1 MLTIL
6 PRAARLA
13 LSIPITY
20 RRKSEDHWSSGH
32 VLNISETGVLFGPAD
47 LMPGT
52 PIELVLSPPVAIGSM
67 PPGRQV
73 CVAEVVR
80 TTPTGT
86 VAARFQE
93 CRFLLEA

>member
-6 PRAARLA
+6 PRAARVTI
-13 LSIPITY
+13 SIPIRY
-20 RRKSEDHWSSGH
+20 RRADEDRWSSGH
-32 VLNISETGVLFGPAD
+32 VLNISESGVLFGPAD
-47 LMPGT
+47 LSPGT
-52 PIELVLSPPVAIGSM
+52 SIEVVLSPPVPIGSM

-80 TTPTGT
+80 ATPGGS
-86 VAARFQE
+86 VAARFEE